1 MSGLASILSWTTAL
15 QWALWALLMV
25 VVMGWVGRSRLR
37 GRRASDAPT
46 LVHPPSTVIVGLVCF
61 GFFAG
66 IAVASN
72 VFRNKTTTW
81 WTTTVFVGF
90 ALLSAAMVI
99 DYFIAKHEVSAEGL
113 FYRKLVVGTTKYLRW
128 SDLRAVRYS
137 PQMKWFRLETR
148 SGDVARISV
157 MLTGLP
163 VFARLLLAHAPGGAV
178 DADTLHVL
186 EATAEGNPPSVWI

>member
-1 MSGLASILSWTTAL
+1 MTEGFSWTTAL
-15 QWALWALLMV
+15 QWTLWALIMV
-25 VVMGWVGRSRLR
+25 LVMGWIGRSRFR
-37 GRRASDAPT
+37 VRPTAGAPT
-46 LVHPPSTVIVGLVCF
+46 LGHPPSTLIVGLMCF

-81 WTTTVFVGF
+81 WTTIVFVGF
-90 ALLSAAMVI
+90 ALLSAAMVV

-113 FYRKLVVGTTKYLRW
+113 FYRKLIVGTRKHLRW

-137 PQMKWFRLETR
+137 PPMKWFRLETR

-163 VFARLLLAHAPGGAV
+163 DFARLLLAHAPGGAV